1 MPVYNKLKIAIFAII
16 ASPSIS
22 ALTFEPIEI
31 LSGSGNLLYAE
42 MKFYNADPNAK
53 VEASLA
59 ETQDLINLGLAH
71 QPPGHL
77 NFFTRKSQDGTG
89 VIVITSSRPLVDT
102 ELNILL
108 KIKEGSA
115 THIQQVKKTLR
126 RPNSPAKVPLSTREN
141 TLRPQVVVSEKDIAL
156 NLPSSTQYSAQN
168 ATVKSV
174 SSVAATTQINRTT
187 PIAEMPLAINVAPL
201 PSLNQST
208 HTVVASNTAQM
219 SRVSAQHQASAPP
232 APMTVVAV
240 HQPVNHTPV
249 VPTVQPKLQIA
260 AKLDQPLKAE
270 SIQPKQLQG
279 TAKHAQD
286 LEKNVANK
294 ALDSE
299 LPTPTK
305 TNKPN
310 NSTQPNHPNTAVEK
324 APLNAESKV
333 PAPTQ
338 SQKISQQTQQHIVQA
353 NESLWKIAA
362 NISAQTQQS
371 IPDVMKK
378 IQADNAHA
386 FIGGNV
392 NRIRKGVA
400 LNLATRYNPKAK
412 PVAVSNAPQNISTQK
427 QSGKAKY
434 KIDHAEMHLITASQ
448 QDSAEGS
455 AQQKSQKNQTG
466 SELSAK
472 VMTARE
478 KTVKLQKNVSKLSLA
493 LQQKDQR
500 IQLLN
505 ARLAQLQQQLQR
517 QQAQA
522 KKPAH

>member
-16 ASPSIS
+16 ASPSLS
-22 ALTFEPIEI
+22 ALTLEPIEI
-31 LSGSGNLLYAE
+31 LSDSGNLLYAE
-42 MKFYNADPNAK
+42 MKFHNADPNAK

-59 ETQDLINLGLAH
+59 ETQDLIDLGLAH

-77 NFFTRKSQDGTG
+77 NFFTRKSHDGTG
-89 VIVITSSRPLVDT
+89 VIVITSSRPMVDA

-115 THIQQVKKTLR
+115 THIQQVKKNLK
-126 RPNSPAKVPLSTREN
+126 RPNSSAKVPLSTREN
-141 TLRPQVVVSEKDIAL
+141 TLRPQTVVSEKDIAL
-156 NLPSSTQYSAQN
+156 NLPSSTQYVAQT
-168 ATVKSV
+168 AIAQSTSLA
-174 SSVAATTQINRTT
+174 SSTSQASRSN
-187 PIAEMPLAINVAPL
+187 PIGQVAEMPLAINVAPL
-201 PSLNQST
+201 PSLNQNNQA
-208 HTVVASNTAQM
+208 VVATNMSQM
-219 SRVSAQHQASAPP
+219 ASVATSPQVSTTPV
-232 APMTVVAV
+232 PMKVVAV
-240 HQPVNHTPV
+240 PQPVGNTAV
-249 VPTVQPKLQIA
+249 VPATQPKLQIA
-260 AKLDQPLKAE
+260 AKLDAPLKAE
-270 SIQPKQLQG
+270 SIQPKALQSA
-279 TAKHAQD
+279 AKQAVD
-286 LEKNVANK
+286 KNIANT
-294 ALDSE
+294 ALDS
-299 LPTPTK
+299 
-305 TNKPN
+305 KPN
-310 NSTQPNHPNTAVEK
+310 SPVEK
-324 APLNAESKV
+324 ASVKAALPVQQAKV
-333 PAPTQ
+333 RAAPQKTSQPTQ
-338 SQKISQQTQQHIVQA
+338 SSQQHIVQS

-392 NRIRKGVA
+392 NRIRRGAA
-400 LNLATRYNPKAK
+400 LNLATSYNPKAK
-412 PVAVSNAPQNISTQK
+412 LSAVPSAPQSSTAQK

-434 KIDHAEMHLITASQ
+434 KIDQAEMSLITASQ
-448 QDSAEGS
+448 QESTQGS
-455 AQQKSQKNQTG
+455 AQQKQQKNQTS

>member
-1 MPVYNKLKIAIFAII
+1 MPVYNKLKIAIFTII

-22 ALTFEPIEI
+22 ALTLEPIEI

-42 MKFYNADPNAK
+42 MKFHNADPNAK

-115 THIQQVKKTLR
+115 THIKQVKKTLKR
-126 RPNSPAKVPLSTREN
+126 SNNPTSIPLSVREN
-141 TLRPQVVVSEKDIAL
+141 TLRPQAVVSEKDIAL
-156 NLPSSTQYSAQN
+156 NLPSSTQYAPQTAVVENTALIASTN
-168 ATVKSV
+168 RS
-174 SSVAATTQINRTT
+174 NRTNS
-187 PIAEMPLAINVAPL
+187 IAEMPLTINAAPL
-201 PSLNQST
+201 PSLNRST
-208 HTVVASNTAQM
+208 QAVVTNNVPQMASVPAPREVTSTTIAIQPVINTA
-219 SRVSAQHQASAPP
+219 
-232 APMTVVAV
+232 
-240 HQPVNHTPV
+240 V
-249 VPTVQPKLQIA
+249 VPATQPKLQMA
-260 AKLDQPLKAE
+260 AKLDAPLKAE
-270 SIQPKQLQG
+270 SIQPKELQS
-279 TAKHAQD
+279 TAKQ
-286 LEKNVANK
+286 EKTLGNKTANK
-294 ALDSE
+294 VLD
-299 LPTPTK
+299 TT
-305 TNKPN
+305 
-310 NSTQPNHPNTAVEK
+310 HNTSKEK
-324 APLNAESKV
+324 ASSEAKPKA
-333 PAPTQ
+333 PAPVQ
-338 SQKISQQTQQHIVQA
+338 HAKMPQPPQQHIVQA

-378 IQADNAHA
+378 IKADNAHA

-392 NRIRKGVA
+392 NRIHKGVA
-400 LNLATRYNPKAK
+400 LNLATSYNPKAK
-412 PVAVSNAPQNISTQK
+412 PPAVPTSPQNMTTQK

-434 KIDHAEMHLITASQ
+434 KIDQAEMSLITASQ
-448 QDSAEGS
+448 QDSAQGS
-455 AQQKSQKNQTG
+455 VQQKIQKNQTS

-505 ARLAQLQQQLQR
+505 ARLAQLQQQLLR

-522 KKPAH
+522 KKPGH

>member
-22 ALTFEPIEI
+22 ALTLEPIEI

-42 MKFYNADPNAK
+42 MKFHNADPNAK

-115 THIQQVKKTLR
+115 THIKQVKKTLKR
-126 RPNSPAKVPLSTREN
+126 SNNPISIPLSVREN
-141 TLRPQVVVSEKDIAL
+141 TLKPQAVVSEKDIAL
-156 NLPSSTQYSAQN
+156 NLPSSTQYAPQTAVVENTALTASTN
-168 ATVKSV
+168 RS
-174 SSVAATTQINRTT
+174 NRTNS
-187 PIAEMPLAINVAPL
+187 IAEMPLTINAAPL
-201 PSLNQST
+201 PSLNRST
-208 HTVVASNTAQM
+208 QAVVTNNVPQMASVPAPREVTSTTIAIQPVINTA
-219 SRVSAQHQASAPP
+219 
-232 APMTVVAV
+232 
-240 HQPVNHTPV
+240 V
-249 VPTVQPKLQIA
+249 VPATQPKLQMA
-260 AKLDQPLKAE
+260 AKLDTPLKAE
-270 SIQPKQLQG
+270 SIQPKELQS
-279 TAKHAQD
+279 TAKQ
-286 LEKNVANK
+286 EKTLGNKTANK
-294 ALDSE
+294 VLD
-299 LPTPTK
+299 TT
-305 TNKPN
+305 
-310 NSTQPNHPNTAVEK
+310 HNTSKEK
-324 APLNAESKV
+324 ASSEAKPKA
-333 PAPTQ
+333 PAPVQ
-338 SQKISQQTQQHIVQA
+338 HAKMPQPPQQHIVQA

-378 IQADNAHA
+378 IKADNAHA

-392 NRIRKGVA
+392 NRIHKGVA
-400 LNLATRYNPKAK
+400 LNLATSYNPKAK
-412 PVAVSNAPQNISTQK
+412 PPAVPTSPQNMTTQK

-434 KIDHAEMHLITASQ
+434 KIDQAEMSLITASQ
-448 QDSAEGS
+448 QDSAQGS
-455 AQQKSQKNQTG
+455 VQQKIQKNQTS

-505 ARLAQLQQQLQR
+505 ARLAQLQQQLLR

-522 KKPAH
+522 KKPGH

>member
-16 ASPSIS
+16 ASPSVS
-22 ALTFEPIEI
+22 ALTLEPIQI

-42 MKFYNADPNAK
+42 MKFQNADPNAK

-59 ETQDLINLGLAH
+59 ETQDLINLGLVH

-77 NFFTRKSQDGTG
+77 NFFTRKSHDGTG
-89 VIVITSSRPLVDT
+89 VIVITSSRPMVDA

-115 THIQQVKKTLR
+115 THIKQVKKTLK
-126 RPNSPAKVPLSTREN
+126 RPNSPAKIPLSTREN
-141 TLRPQVVVSEKDIAL
+141 SLTPQTVVSEKDIAL
-156 NLPSSTQYSAQN
+156 NLPSSTQYAAQTPVVQSTSLASSTSQSSRSN
-168 ATVKSV
+168 A
-174 SSVAATTQINRTT
+174 IGL
-187 PIAEMPLAINVAPL
+187 IAEMPLAINVAPL
-201 PSLNQST
+201 PSLNRATQA
-208 HTVVASNTAQM
+208 VRASNTTQTSVTAP
-219 SRVSAQHQASAPP
+219 HQANASTAPTTITP
-232 APMTVVAV
+232 ASK
-240 HQPVNHTPV
+240 PVTHTAV
-249 VPTVQPKLQIA
+249 VPTTQPKLQIA
-260 AKLDQPLKAE
+260 AKLDAPLKAKA
-270 SIQPKQLQG
+270 IQPNELQG
-279 TAKHAQD
+279 TAKQEKN
-286 LEKNVANK
+286 LEKNAANK
-294 ALDSE
+294 AADA
-299 LPTPTK
+299 
-305 TNKPN
+305 KPN
-310 NSTQPNHPNTAVEK
+310 TSVEK
-324 APLNAESKV
+324 AAVKAEPKTSTPVQQAKAR
-333 PAPTQ
+333 PAPQ
-338 SQKISQQTQQHIVQA
+338 ASQQHIVQA

-362 NISAQTQQS
+362 NISAQTEQS
-371 IPDVMKK
+371 IPEVMKK
-378 IQADNAHA
+378 IKADNSHA

-400 LNLATRYNPKAK
+400 LNLATSYNPKAK
-412 PVAVSNAPQNISTQK
+412 PVVVATSPQTMMAQK

-434 KIDHAEMHLITASQ
+434 KINQAEMSLITASQ
-448 QDSAEGS
+448 QDSAQGS
-455 AQQKSQKNQTG
+455 AQLKMQKNQTS

-493 LQQKDQR
+493 LEQKDQR

>member
-16 ASPSIS
+16 ASPSVS
-22 ALTFEPIEI
+22 ALTLEPIEI

-71 QPPGHL
+71 QPPSHL
-77 NFFTRKSQDGTG
+77 NFFTRKSHDGTG
-89 VIVITSSRPLVDT
+89 VIVITSSRPMVET

-115 THIQQVKKTLR
+115 THIQQVKKNLK
-126 RPNSPAKVPLSTREN
+126 RPNSSAKVPLSTREN
-141 TLRPQVVVSEKDIAL
+141 TLRPQTVVSEKDIAL
-156 NLPSSTQYSAQN
+156 NLPSSTQYVAQTAIVQSTSLASSTSQASRSN
-168 ATVKSV
+168 KVAPTV
-174 SSVAATTQINRTT
+174 
-187 PIAEMPLAINVAPL
+187 EMPLVINVAPL
-201 PSLNQST
+201 PSLNQNNQAIVATNMPQMASVAAPSQVST
-208 HTVVASNTAQM
+208 TPV
-219 SRVSAQHQASAPP
+219 PLK
-232 APMTVVAV
+232 VVAV
-240 HQPVNHTPV
+240 PQPVGSTAV
-249 VPTVQPKLQIA
+249 VPATQPRLQIA
-260 AKLDQPLKAE
+260 AKLDAPLKAE
-270 SIQPKQLQG
+270 SIQPKELQAA
-279 TAKHAQD
+279 AKAAQAP
-286 LEKNVANK
+286 ETSISNK
-294 ALDSE
+294 AVDDLH
-299 LPTPTK
+299 
-305 TNKPN
+305 N
-310 NSTQPNHPNTAVEK
+310 QPNSAVKK
-324 APLNAESKV
+324 AAVQVEPKT
-333 PAPTQ
+333 PAAMPWVKTPPA
-338 SQKISQQTQQHIVQA
+338 SQHHIVQA

-378 IQADNAHA
+378 IKADNAHA
-386 FIGGNV
+386 FIGGNA
-392 NRIRKGVA
+392 NRIRKGVE
-400 LNLATRYNPKAK
+400 LNLASSYDPKAK
-412 PVAVSNAPQNISTQK
+412 PPSKTTSSQSMIAQR

-434 KIDHAEMHLITASQ
+434 KIDQAEMSLITTSQ
-448 QDSAEGS
+448 QESAQGA
-455 AQQKSQKNQTG
+455 AQQKQQKNQSS
-466 SELSAK
+466 SELSTK

-493 LQQKDQR
+493 LQHKDQR

>member
-22 ALTFEPIEI
+22 ALTLEPIEI

-42 MKFYNADPNAK
+42 MKFHNADPNAK

-115 THIQQVKKTLR
+115 THIKQVKKTLKR
-126 RPNSPAKVPLSTREN
+126 SNSPTSIPLSVREN
-141 TLRPQVVVSEKDIAL
+141 ALRPQAVVSEKDIAL
-156 NLPSSTQYSAQN
+156 NLPSSTRYTPQTAVVEN
-168 ATVKSV
+168 TAL
-174 SSVAATTQINRTT
+174 TTSTNRINS
-187 PIAEMPLAINVAPL
+187 IAEMPLAINAAPL
-201 PSLNQST
+201 PSLNRST
-208 HTVVASNTAQM
+208 QAVVTNNVPQMAS
-219 SRVSAQHQASAPP
+219 ASAPREVTSTTI
-232 APMTVVAV
+232 AI
-240 HQPVNHTPV
+240 QPVINTAV
-249 VPTVQPKLQIA
+249 VPATQPKLQMA
-260 AKLDQPLKAE
+260 AKLDAPLKAE
-270 SIQPKQLQG
+270 SIQPKELQS
-279 TAKHAQD
+279 TAKQ
-286 LEKNVANK
+286 EKTLGNKTANK
-294 ALDSE
+294 VLD
-299 LPTPTK
+299 TT
-305 TNKPN
+305 
-310 NSTQPNHPNTAVEK
+310 HNTSKEK
-324 APLNAESKV
+324 ASSEAKPKA
-333 PAPTQ
+333 PAPVQ
-338 SQKISQQTQQHIVQA
+338 HAKMPQPPQQHIVQA

-378 IQADNAHA
+378 IKADNAHA

-392 NRIRKGVA
+392 NRIHKGVA
-400 LNLATRYNPKAK
+400 LNLATSYNPKAK
-412 PVAVSNAPQNISTQK
+412 PPAVPTSPQNMTNQK

-434 KIDHAEMHLITASQ
+434 KIDQAEMSLITASQ
-448 QDSAEGS
+448 QDSAQGS
-455 AQQKSQKNQTG
+455 VQQKIQKNQTS

-505 ARLAQLQQQLQR
+505 ARLAQLQQQLLR

-522 KKPAH
+522 KKPGH